1 MILYLGI
8 KVNVIDKKMFLEF
21 LKNPI

>member
-8 KVNVIDKKMFLEF
+8 KFVGMESVICVFGF
-21 LKNPI
+21 WV